1 MGTFPLGI
9 TQAWYEHGGVVTT
22 AMYQMIAAGVGFPLY
37 QILQYDS
44 VLFKMLPARWSAVS
58 QAKLNEAYRP
68 PPIYFGSLYASS
80 FKAIALCL
88 VYSPFWPP
96 AYLLTA
102 VLLVFSWLCTKLAL
116 RYW

>member
-1 MGTFPLGI
+1 
-9 TQAWYEHGGVVTT
+9 V
-22 AMYQMIAAGVGFPLY
+22 
-37 QILQYDS
+37 LQYDS
-44 VLFKMLPARWSAVS
+44 VLGKMLPARWFAVS
-58 QAKLNEAYRP
+58 QAKLNKAFTP
-68 PPIYFGSLYASS
+68 PPIYFGSLYASRRLLHTLLHTLLHPAVHTLLFTPSS

-102 VLLVFSWLCTKLAL
+102 GGLLFSWLCTKLAL